1 MEEKKRN
8 DLGSVR
14 LSNEVV
20 GTIAGLA
27 AQGVKGV
34 AGMSS
39 GIIDGLAKMLTG
51 DQLMKGIKVEVGT
64 REAALDIFI
73 IAEYGVRIPEVAW
86 RIQQTVKQAVEDM
99 TGLSV
104 VEVNIY
110 VQGIYIE
117 KEKDAHLQKRVS

>member
-8 DLGSVR
+8 DLGSIR

-20 GTIAGLA
+20 GTIAGLTT
-27 AQGVKGV
+27 QGVKGV
-34 AGMSS
+34 AGMSA
-39 GIIDGLAKMLTG
+39 GIIDGLAKRLTG

-86 RIQQTVKQAVEDM
+86 QIQQAVKRAVEDM

-110 VQGIYIE
+110 VQGIHIE
-117 KEKDAHLQKRVS
+117 KEAPPQKRVN